1 METQR
6 EDVKNL
12 LYGRILPNCTAVINR
27 MCECEQEAFTLNKSR
42 FGIHGRQRKK
52 LSHIYSSVIAMQ
64 NSVVVSHIVSVRHVG
79 GAKHLGGG
87 EADAGT
93 HPLGPGRG

>member
-1 METQR
+1 MPKTC
-6 EDVKNL
+6 
-12 LYGRILPNCTAVINR
+12 CTVEYYRTALSSLI
-27 MCECEQEAFTLNKSR
+27 ECVNVEQEAFTLNKSR
-42 FGIHGRQRKK
+42 FGIHGRPRKK

-64 NSVVVSHIVSVRHVG
+64 NSVVVSHIVSARHVG
-79 GAKHLGGG
+79 DPKHLGGG